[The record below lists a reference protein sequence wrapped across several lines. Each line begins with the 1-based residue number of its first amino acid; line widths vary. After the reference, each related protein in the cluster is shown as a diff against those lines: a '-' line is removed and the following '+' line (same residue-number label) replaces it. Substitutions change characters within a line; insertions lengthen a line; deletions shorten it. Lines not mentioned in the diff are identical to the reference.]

1 MDVIS
6 RFFALTT
13 ENNNSRARHTYIH
26 GKDKNRIMNMA
37 LTTDMIAEAHAT
49 LNEIKELIAK
59 IAKEKSMDKK
69 NELCDKLA

>member
-1 MDVIS
+1 
-6 RFFALTT
+6 
-13 ENNNSRARHTYIH
+13 
-26 GKDKNRIMNMA
+26 MA

-59 IAKEKSMDKK
+59 IAKEKSLDKK